1 MMYQPDLIAEASPL
15 QTRWRGPEDSN
26 RLDCETGVLLRMVLE
41 PVFRQSTSWAGLRR
55 RLAGKGFYLGFNLG
69 RLVLN
74 DRESGARICSCKFL
88 GYPLATLTERLG
100 QAKVAAIRNGNGL
113 GLLLD

>member
-1 MMYQPDLIAEASPL
+1 MMYQPDLVAETGPL

-26 RLDCETGVLLRMVLE
+26 RLDCETGVLLRRFLE

-55 RLAGKGFYLGFNLG
+55 RLASRGFDLGFNMG

-74 DRESGARICSCKFL
+74 HRESGTRICSCKFL
-88 GYPLATLTERLG
+88 GYPLGTLTERLG
-100 QAKVAAIRNGNGL
+100 RAKVAAIRGRTGH

>member
-1 MMYQPDLIAEASPL
+1 MMYQPDLVTETGPL
-15 QTRWRGPEDSN
+15 QTRWRGPEESN

-41 PVFRQSTSWAGLRR
+41 PVFRQSSSWAGLRR
-55 RLAGKGFYLGFNLG
+55 RLAGKGFDLGFYLG

-74 DRESGARICSCKFL
+74 DRQSGARICSCKFL
-88 GYPLATLTERLG
+88 GYPLGTLAKRLG
-100 QAKVAAIRNGNGL
+100 RAKVAATRNGNGL